1 MPSGHSFIAFAF
13 YEILLSD
20 FIGTGKKKFY
30 LYLWFVVAIGVVISR
45 MYLGAHSL
53 DQVVYG
59 SLIGMSYL
67 IIYKFWVQKFLYQ
80 TLK

>member
-20 FIGTGKKKFY
+20 FFGTGKKRVY
-30 LYLWFVVAIGVVISR
+30 LLIWVIIAVGVVISR

-53 DQVVYG
+53 DQVIYG

-67 IIYKFWVQKFLYQ
+67 LIYKYWLQ
-80 TLK
+80 